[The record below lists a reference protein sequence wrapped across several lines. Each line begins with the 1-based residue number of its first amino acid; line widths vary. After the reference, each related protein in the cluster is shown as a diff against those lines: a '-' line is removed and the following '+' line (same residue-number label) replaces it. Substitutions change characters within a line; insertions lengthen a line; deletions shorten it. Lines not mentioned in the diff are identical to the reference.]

1 MHITKIDVIWS
12 YCGYILRFF
21 SGVLLLPLMLRMLS
35 SEEMGIWYVFL
46 AIGSMTQMLD
56 MGFSPTIT
64 RNVSY
69 AYAGAEKLIKEGIV
83 YTANS
88 EKKVN
93 YVLLSKIKKVSQQV
107 YLYIS
112 VIALCLLLFLG
123 TGYIYYITISIENNS
138 YYLFSWC
145 IYSVGLFLNFFYGYW
160 IFLLNG
166 VGLIRQGQQAAIV
179 SNVFFLVLAIV
190 GLYLGGSIMAVAY
203 AYLFNGIIVRMMCK
217 YFLNK
222 HICIPDIDMSK
233 DETKEFIKII
243 WFNAKKMGITSI
255 GAYLIV
261 QANTIFTSIFFDL
274 KMVASYGLT
283 LQVIN
288 FILSLARIP
297 FTTYLPMLNE
307 MRVNQNN
314 DGFIKIMSMTFM
326 LGLGIFL
333 LCAGGM
339 LGIGNEV
346 LRIIH
351 SNTLLLPP
359 SMVAFML
366 FYLFLEYNHSNF
378 ATVITTRNEVP
389 FVMAS
394 ILSGIGVIVL
404 SLVNVQILNMGL
416 WGLLVGQC
424 FVQLAYNNW
433 YWPYVVLKDFKISL
447 WLMIRMGICG
457 IVDKIWRKKTDRR

>member
-69 AYAGAEKLIKEGIV
+69 AYAGAGTLVKEGIE
-83 YTANS
+83 YTVAS
-88 EKKVN
+88 RDKVN
-93 YVLLSKIKKVSQQV
+93 YLLLAKIKKVSQRV

-112 VIALCLLLFLG
+112 LIALCLLLLGG
-123 TGYIYYITISIENNS
+123 TGYIYYITISMEGNF

-145 IYSVGLFLNFFYGYW
+145 IYSIALFLNFFYGYW

-179 SNVFFLVLAIV
+179 SNIFFLILAVL
-190 GLYLGGSIMAVAY
+190 GLCLGGSIMAVSC
-203 AYLFNGIIVRMMCK
+203 AYLCNGIIIRMMCK
-217 YFLNK
+217 FFFNK
-222 HICIPDIDMSK
+222 HLHIPEIDMSK
-233 DETKEFIKII
+233 NEMKEFMEII

-255 GAYLIV
+255 GAYLV
-261 QANTIFTSIFFDL
+261 LQVNTIFTSIFFDL
-274 KMVASYGLT
+274 KIVASYGLT

-307 MRVNQNN
+307 MRLKQDDV
-314 DGFIKIMSMTFM
+314 GFVRLMSMTFM
-326 LGLGIFL
+326 LGGLIFL
-333 LCAGGM
+333 FCAGGL
-339 LGIGNEV
+339 LGIGNY
-346 LRIIH
+346 LLYIIH
-351 SNTLLLPP
+351 SNTMLLPS
-359 SMVAFML
+359 SMILFML

-389 FVMAS
+389 FVKAS
-394 ILSGIGVIVL
+394 IFSGVAVIIL
-404 SLVNVQILNMGL
+404 SLINVQILNMGL
-416 WGLLVGQC
+416 WGLLIGQC
-424 FVQLAYNNW
+424 LAQLAYNNW
-433 YWPYVVLKDFKISL
+433 YWPYIVLRDFNISVL
-447 WLMIRMGICG
+447 DMIHMGMKGMIHK
-457 IVDKIWRKKTDRR
+457 IVDNENG